1 MYSFQAASNPLKKR
15 TLSPRSNPR
24 AHGPVL
30 SSVPLSTLPRDVAR
44 SIWRRPCP
52 RSRTW
57 SDKSKSWT
65 DSQITK
71 PNRDGSKWHR
81 LISKRL
87 RRNSALSSL
96 RSTSLAG
103 DSPRLRNSSNHC
115 MSWLDQSRT
124 MRQINSITSRRLSC
138 SKRHTWHQERSKSPR
153 ERQRVST
160 IGSLQIMLIRNR
172 NSSSWKPKC
181 RSKRRLNTLLN
192 HVSSAT

>member
-24 AHGPVL
+24 AHGQVL
-30 SSVPLSTLPRDVAR
+30 SSVPLSTLPRDEAR

-52 RSRTW
+52 RNRTW
-57 SDKSKSWT
+57 SDKSKSWI

-71 PNRDGSKWHR
+71 PSRDGSKWHR
-81 LISKRL
+81 LISRRPK
-87 RRNSALSSL
+87 RNSALSSH
-96 RSTSLAG
+96 RSISLG
-103 DSPRLRNSSNHC
+103 GGLPRLRNSLNHC
-115 MSWLDQSRT
+115 TNWLDQSRT

-172 NSSSWKPKC
+172 NSSSWKLKC